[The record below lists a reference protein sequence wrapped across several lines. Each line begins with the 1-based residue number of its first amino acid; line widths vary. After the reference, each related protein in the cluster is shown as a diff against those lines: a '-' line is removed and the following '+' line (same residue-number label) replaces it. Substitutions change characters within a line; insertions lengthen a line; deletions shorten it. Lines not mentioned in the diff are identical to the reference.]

1 MITEFDVY
9 GIMEEFQAVLHGKEE
24 QSDSDQQILDEY
36 VTKMLY
42 MIKRANK
49 KLFEQNV
56 FNNLKEIEFLARKK
70 FGDLDPNSAFTHFVK
85 EIGEILTAKDL
96 DQFVKELFDVLAMGY
111 SVVIA
116 HGKTHNDFL
125 ELFSAK
131 MQAVKERMK
140 K

>member
-1 MITEFDVY
+1 MSFIKNEEMIRILSDTEASRD
-9 GIMEEFQAVLHGKEE
+9 EEFFKVLKEV
-24 QSDSDQQILDEY
+24 SVLLD
-36 VTKMLY
+36 TS
-42 MIKRANK
+42 IING
-49 KLFEQNV
+49 
-56 FNNLKEIEFLARKK
+56 LKEIEFLARKK

-131 MQAVKERMK
+131 MQTVKERMK
-140 K
+140 R